1 MGQIFEVG
9 DGSCSWAM
17 ARGRTIQDDRTPSSP
32 PLHAHAESVSA
43 AARLLESQ
51 VAELLGAMDV
61 GGQRESGVEILK
73 GKPAINQRIADA
85 LGGCRSELL
94 TAQAGGSRDPETL
107 RVALER
113 DQLALARGAVM
124 RTLYQHSARHD
135 PATAAY
141 VSEITAAGAEVRT
154 FDEFFSRLIV
164 VDRRTAFIPTV
175 ADRTAAA
182 VVTHPELV
190 EYLVDIF
197 HRVWQRADPYMAHG
211 TQNITTPLQD
221 LIIRMLVDGETGK
234 VIAQRLGISDR
245 TFAKRITSLKAE
257 YGVLTSFQLGYQI
270 ALSQARPRP

>member
-1 MGQIFEVG
+1 MCQIFEVG
-9 DGSCSWAM
+9 DSGSSGAKT
-17 ARGRTIQDDRTPSSP
+17 GERTIQDGYAPLP
-32 PLHAHAESVSA
+32 PHLQAHAESVSA

-51 VAELLGAMDV
+51 VAELLGAMDA
-61 GGQRESGVEILK
+61 GGLRGAGVEILK
-73 GKPAINQRIADA
+73 GKPAINQRIADTIGA
-85 LGGCRSELL
+85 CRDELL
-94 TAQAGGSRDPETL
+94 TAQAGGSRNPETL

-113 DQLALARGAVM
+113 DRLALARGAVM

-141 VSEITAAGAEVRT
+141 VSEVTAAGAEVRT

-164 VDRRTAFIPTV
+164 VDRRTAFIPAT

-190 EYLVDIF
+190 EYLADIF

-270 ALSQARPRP
+270 ALSQARPRS